1 MSRPPMPA
9 PISGEA
15 VRRRFVEFFEDR
27 GHTHV
32 PSSSL
37 VPHNDPTVLLT
48 TAGMQQMTPYFLGL
62 EQPPAPRLVSVQKCF
77 RTVDI
82 DEVGDESHCTFFF
95 MLGNFSVGDYFKRES
110 LRWSWEFLTET
121 MGIPG
126 ELLFPT
132 VHPDDDQALAI
143 WRDEVGVPDERIG
156 RLADNWWGPVGP
168 TGPNGPDSEIYFDRG
183 AEFGCGLEGC
193 APGCDCPRYLEVW
206 NNVFMQFFQAPDG
219 SREPLPRQHVDT
231 GMGLERLTMV
241 MQGVGSLYDT
251 DLYRTIID
259 AVCRQT
265 GVTYGG
271 DPETDRALRIIA
283 DHARSATFL
292 IADGVLP
299 GNEGRAYVLRRILRR
314 AIRSGRR
321 LGLERPFLA
330 DVAGVV
336 VGQFASHYPELT
348 ERRSQ
353 IEKVL
358 THEEE
363 SFGRTLAAGIGRF
376 QELVEDLARGAAGQ
390 GETVSQTL
398 PGKDVFRLYDT
409 YGFPLDLTLDLA
421 REQGLAVDVAGF
433 EEALAVQRQT
443 SRGSAADAFKD
454 VARNRAELN
463 VSLSRTPTEFVG
475 YTETGAEGTIV
486 ALLGPEGVLDEAE
499 AGQAIEVIL
508 DRTPFYAES
517 GGQIGDSGTIR
528 TETGVIDID
537 DTHRPVAGVHVHRG
551 TVAEGFVRVGES
563 AVTEIDGGR
572 RSAIR
577 RNHTATHLLHRAL
590 RIVLGEETRQAGSL
604 VAPDRLRFDF
614 TSLDAVAADDLRRV
628 VEIVNHQILVDTPV
642 GTEVKPYAQAVA
654 DGAMA
659 LFGEKYGD
667 TVRVVGIGDFSR
679 ELCGGTHVGRI
690 GEIGPVLVVSEGS
703 VAAGVRR
710 IEAITGAAAIERML
724 QQQRLLDDAGRAVR
738 GAWSDVPMAIE
749 AIQERVRGLER
760 EVERLRG
767 EVAGSRAGGLLETA
781 VEIGGVTVLAARVET
796 DGKDGLRQLGDRLR
810 ERVGSGVVVLGTILD
825 GKPSLL
831 AMVTPDV
838 VAKGVKAGDIVR
850 EAATIVEGR
859 GGGRPDRA
867 EAGGKNPARL
877 DDALAAVP
885 AIVGRSAERG

>member
-1 MSRPPMPA
+1 MPA

-27 GHTHV
+27 GHSHV

-156 RLADNWWGPVGP
+156 RLSDNWWGPVGP

-376 QELVEDLARGAAGQ
+376 QELVEDLARSAAGQ

-454 VARNRAELN
+454 VARNRAELY

-563 AVTEIDGGR
+563 AMTEIDGGR

-614 TSLDAVAADDLRRV
+614 TSLDAVAAHDLRRV
-628 VEIVNHQILVDTPV
+628 VEIVNHQILADTPV

-710 IEAITGAAAIERML
+710 IEAITWRRSDRADAPATAAAGRCREGRPRSL
-724 QQQRLLDDAGRAVR
+724 VRRTDGHRGDPRAGSGTGARGRAVARR
-738 GAWSDVPMAIE
+738 GRRFPCGWSPGNGGRD
-749 AIQERVRGLER
+749 RRGDGAGSAGGDGR
-760 EVERLRG
+760 QGRAAPIGRPAAGSGRLRCR
-767 EVAGSRAGGLLETA
+767 RARHHPRWQAQPARDGDPGRGCERGQGGRHR
-781 VEIGGVTVLAARVET
+781 ARGR
-796 DGKDGLRQLGDRLR
+796 DDRR
-810 ERVGSGVVVLGTILD
+810 GTRRR
-825 GKPSLL
+825 P
-831 AMVTPDV
+831 P
-838 VAKGVKAGDIVR
+838 R
-850 EAATIVEGR
+850 PGR
-859 GGGRPDRA
+859 GGWQKSG
-867 EAGGKNPARL
+867 PARRR
-877 DDALAAVP
+877 A
-885 AIVGRSAERG
+885 RRGPGNRWPQRRTG